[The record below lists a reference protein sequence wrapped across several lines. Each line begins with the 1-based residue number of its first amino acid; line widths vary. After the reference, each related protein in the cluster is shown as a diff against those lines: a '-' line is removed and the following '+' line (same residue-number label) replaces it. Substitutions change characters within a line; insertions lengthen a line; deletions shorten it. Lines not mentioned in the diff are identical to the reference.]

1 MKAIKIN
8 AKVNLQSGIQL
19 PLGSIVVIAEGY
31 ADVKAAA
38 QGAMPAQVA
47 TNVYAS
53 LAALTDGKAPVQ
65 DVADFNPVFSGLSLL
80 VTDFET
86 KAAEVLLVDAVS
98 AELAAIYTAAKIE
111 IVQL

>member
-19 PLGSIVVIAEGY
+19 PAGSIVVIAEGY

-38 QGAMPAQVA
+38 EGAMPAQVA

-53 LAALTDGKAPVQ
+53 LAAIAQGKVPVQ
-65 DVADFNPVFSGLSLL
+65 DVEDFNPVFSGLSLL

-86 KAAEVLLVDAVS
+86 KAAELLLLDAVS
-98 AELAAIYTAAKIE
+98 AELSAIYTAAKIE
-111 IVQL
+111 VIEL